1 MFLCLKKHK
10 KRPTTSLTHCVE
22 RRFIAIYFWLVW
34 SVGGGQCDH
43 IELFLEFLGNKFY
56 YKADQ
61 MFDDFLDSCENNR
74 FLSQTGD
81 ATFWA
86 TFVKTWATFY
96 FNIWSHWTTYLP
108 TYLPTYI
115 LIFNLSL
122 VLFFVFC
129 RPSPSKDFKLR

>member
-81 ATFWA
+81 STFWA
-86 TFVKTWATFY
+86 TFGKTWATFY
-96 FNIWSHWTTYLP
+96 FNIWSHCWPFTWVVTPNIQLP
-108 TYLPTYI
+108 CI
-115 LIFNLSL
+115 NL
-122 VLFFVFC
+122 
-129 RPSPSKDFKLR
+129 